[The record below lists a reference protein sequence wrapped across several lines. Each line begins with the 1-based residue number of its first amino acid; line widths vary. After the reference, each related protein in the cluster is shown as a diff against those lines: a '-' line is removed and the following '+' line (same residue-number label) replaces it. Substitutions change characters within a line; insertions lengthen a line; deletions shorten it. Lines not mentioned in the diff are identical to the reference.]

1 MRQRSSWATVDG
13 LRAEHRELDLRLRQL
28 GKRSYLTAAEQ
39 VEMAELKKRK
49 LLAKDAI
56 ASLPRGD

>member
-1 MRQRSSWATVDG
+1 MRQRSSWATVEA
-13 LRAEHRELDLRLRQL
+13 LRAEHHELDLRLRQL
-28 GKRSYLTAAEQ
+28 GKRSYLTATEQ

-56 ASLPRGD
+56 ASMPRDD